1 MAISEEETET
11 KAKYP
16 EQNIDYPTRLQNE
29 VSTYINK
36 SLTKT
41 ELIPVAVKHEIEHAA
56 YEQEDSGTKKVN
68 ELRFTPQTDVG

>member
-1 MAISEEETET
+1 MAVSEEETET
-11 KAKYP
+11 KTKYP

-41 ELIPVAVKHEIEHAA
+41 ELIPVAVEHEIEHTA
-56 YEQEDSGTKKVN
+56 YEQEDSGTKKVY
-68 ELRFTPQTDVG
+68 ELRFAP